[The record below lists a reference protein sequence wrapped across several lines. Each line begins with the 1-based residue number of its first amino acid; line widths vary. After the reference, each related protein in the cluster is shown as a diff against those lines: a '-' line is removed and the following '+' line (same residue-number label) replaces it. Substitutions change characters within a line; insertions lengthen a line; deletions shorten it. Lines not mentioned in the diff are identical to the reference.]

1 MPQKQKTQIK
11 FQDLTKIRVLPFRFL
26 YLERK
31 IFYHQS
37 NQNTMGLFS
46 FLKNAGAKLFKR
58 KKADVTVPE
67 EAEKVHET
75 NVEALRSAVAD
86 LGIEVKDF
94 FVDLQE
100 DTVIVFGEVNSQADK
115 EKIVLTL
122 GNVEG
127 IDQVDDRMTVIEPEP
142 EADFYE
148 VKKGDS
154 LSKIAKVYYGDAL
167 KYPHIFEA
175 NKPMLKDP
183 NLIYPGQVLRI
194 PKL

>member
-1 MPQKQKTQIK
+1 MAI
-11 FQDLTKIRVLPFRFL
+11 FGGLRFCFL
-26 YLERK
+26 YLASEN
-31 IFYHQS
+31 FTTQP
-37 NQNTMGLFS
+37 NQISMGLFS

-58 KKADVTVPE
+58 KKEEVTVPE
-67 EAEKVHET
+67 EAEKTHED
-75 NVEALRSAVAD
+75 NLEALRSAVAD

-94 FVDLQE
+94 FVDLQGE
-100 DTVIVFGEVNSQADK
+100 TVIVFGEVNSQSDK

-127 IDQVDDRMTVIEPEP
+127 IEQVDDRMTVLAPEP
-142 EADFYE
+142 EATFYE

-154 LSKIAKVYYGDAL
+154 LSKIAKALYGDAM
-167 KYPHIFEA
+167 KYPLIFEA

-194 PKL
+194 PQL